1 MLIFVFFK
9 FLSDKECRNV
19 VDIAFVIDSSGSIG
33 RKNWERMRRFLKA
46 LVSKLD
52 VDSSATHIAAIA
64 YSTKPKVEMKFDGL
78 QSTNQVN
85 RLFDRMLWQRGVTYT
100 DKALLLANKEVF
112 QTSGGMRLHV
122 PKVQVLLCLNLLFP
136 FQYHISKECDYR
148 VCRKVLTCQ
157 FNIG

>member
-136 FQYHISKECDYR
+136 F
-148 VCRKVLTCQ
+148 
-157 FNIG
+157 